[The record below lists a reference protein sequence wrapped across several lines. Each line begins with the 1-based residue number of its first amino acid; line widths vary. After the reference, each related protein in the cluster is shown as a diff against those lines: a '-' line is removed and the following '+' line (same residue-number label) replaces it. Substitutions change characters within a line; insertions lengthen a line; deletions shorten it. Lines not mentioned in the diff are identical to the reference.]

1 MSPSF
6 TTVTMCSSCLL
17 LYRLQCLVGL
27 RQIYHNYDFG
37 NSKVVNLLLAK
48 HTYIYIYIYWMG
60 CILVWQNAIHLPKF
74 IPTTL
79 PANMVFLN

>member
-48 HTYIYIYIYWMG
+48 HIYIYIYIY
-60 CILVWQNAIHLPKF
+60 ILDGVYFSLAKCYSFAKVYSHH
-74 IPTTL
+74 TSC
-79 PANMVFLN
+79 